1 MFHLLLNTVEVMKS
15 LRKKLHALVQVKLT
29 NKIRTLGNIILTANL
44 ILILLFLN
52 LFQMHTVKDM
62 RNKRSNLLKKN
73 PVLVMDRRK

>member
-44 ILILLFLN
+44 ILILLFLI

-73 PVLVMDRRK
+73 PVLVLDRRK

>member
-73 PVLVMDRRK
+73 PVLVLDRRK